1 MSTPAPSPLL
11 RRGGWSPIT
20 LSSEAMVAV
29 LCVYWALTAN
39 RAFLVNARAALG
51 ADQGTVL
58 VALVGLLALLHF
70 LLVAPFM
77 GRAWGRGLL
86 AVLVGVAAIASHFV
100 LALGAALD
108 PDMLRNAMRTQ
119 WTEAR
124 ELFTPS
130 LLLHTLV
137 QAVPAWWFLSQA
149 RIAPRTGGWARA
161 AGRRLLWWGAAL
173 LAFLVLLFSIYQ
185 PMSSLM
191 RNHKALRY
199 QIVPAAPLWSAPR
212 SLFNEAKEARR
223 VRQPIGLDAQ
233 AGPSWAQAE
242 RPRVLVLVVGE
253 TVRAANWGPH
263 TSLDGTLRN
272 TAPLT
277 GALPELALFPVVRTC
292 GTHTESSLPCM
303 FAPVGRRDYDE
314 DRIRGQQSLLH
325 VLQRAGVTVRWRDN
339 QSGCKG
345 VCDGLGQEMVGD
357 LGVDPSLCKNG
368 TCLDDALL
376 HGLEADLAKA
386 ATGKGT
392 QIWVLHMLGN
402 HGPAYHRRVP
412 AGATP
417 FQPFCAK
424 DDLGR
429 CSRQEIVNAYDNA
442 LRHTDALLDTLWRR
456 LQAAPGVD
464 TAMLFIPDHGES
476 LGERG
481 IYLHGL
487 PYAVAPREQT
497 EVPMLLGLS
506 EGFAKARG
514 WSLDCVKGL
523 PAKTPDPQH
532 DHLFHTLLTLLDV
545 KTALYDPQWDLMRPC
560 QR

>member
-1 MSTPAPSPLL
+1 M
-11 RRGGWSPIT
+11 
-20 LSSEAMVAV
+20 AV
-29 LCVYWALTAN
+29 LCAYWALTAN

-51 ADQGTVL
+51 GGQVGVLLAL
-58 VALVGLLALLHF
+58 VALAALLHF
-70 LLVAPFM
+70 LLLAPLM
-77 GRAWGRGLL
+77 TRAWGRLTL
-86 AVLVGVAAIASHFV
+86 AVLVGVAAISSHFV
-100 LALGAALD
+100 QALGAAMD

-130 LLLHTLV
+130 LLVHVLV
-137 QAVPAWWFLSQA
+137 QAVPAWWLLSQA
-149 RIAPRTGGWARA
+149 RIAPRQGGWWRA
-161 AGRRLLWWGAAL
+161 LSRRLAWWGAAL
-173 LAFLVLLFSIYQ
+173 VAFLVLLFSVYQ
-185 PMSSLM
+185 PLSSLM

-199 QIVPAAPLWSAPR
+199 QLVPAAPLWSAPR

-223 VRQPIGLDAQ
+223 VREPIGQDAQ
-233 AGPSWAQAE
+233 PGASWAQAQ

-253 TVRAANWGPH
+253 TVRAANWGTH
-263 TSLDGTLRN
+263 TTLDGTVRN

-277 GALPELALFPVVRTC
+277 EANAELVRFPVVTTC

-314 DRIRGQQSLLH
+314 DRIRRQHSLLH

-357 LGVDPSLCKNG
+357 LNVDPALCSKG

-376 HGLEADLAKA
+376 HGLEKDLAQA
-386 ATGKGT
+386 QGT

-402 HGPAYHRRVP
+402 HGPAYYRRVP
-412 AGATP
+412 SGATP
-417 FQPFCAK
+417 FQPYCGQ

-442 LRHTDALLDTLWRR
+442 LRHTDGLLDRLWRTLR
-456 LQAAPGVD
+456 AADGVD

-506 EGFAKARG
+506 PGFAQARG
-514 WSLDCVKGL
+514 WSLDCVKAL
-523 PAKTPDPQH
+523 PAQTPAPQH

-545 KTALYDPQWDLMRPC
+545 RTALHDPAWDLMKPC